1 MGITQFNRIITFP
14 KYLHPFITVINRK
27 KQSISGKK
35 MSKEDFRKLSLHKKI
50 NKLYTEG
57 TFVVGIRYYAYKINL
72 YLLGREYVEVF
83 YNHKHDRIDKIDF
96 LNPSHSRMKFYLD
109 QISLEDF

>member
-1 MGITQFNRIITFP
+1 
-14 KYLHPFITVINRK
+14 
-27 KQSISGKK
+27 

-50 NKLYTEG
+50 NKLYTDG
-57 TFVVGIRYYAYKINL
+57 TFVVGIRYYAYKVNL

-96 LNPSHSRMKFYLD
+96 LNPGHTRMKFYLD